1 MHIRLALGVV
11 QEKCAFLRCLFAS
24 LSLLPGVEGSS
35 FRVKTKVGSPFGQ
48 QFCTQNWM
56 KSSAMMTSDPA
67 LRLHLASLRFKI
79 LVLLLSLFLGNI
91 APSRHLYPPPPP
103 VKDTEEHELLW
114 LAWDDWP
121 VCICFP
127 SSSRRSPAPPG
138 GHMFLKPRAFSAGT
152 SFSLAYLHYQRANNQ
167 WQQRW
172 VSYWI
177 ERESLLIALNQR
189 FSAFCPFSPSFFR
202 GRGEGEGSQH
212 SS

>member
-1 MHIRLALGVV
+1 MLYRKNVHFCVVYLRRLAYCPVCKDLHSMSRRRLVPLLVNNFVLKTEWKV
-11 QEKCAFLRCLFAS
+11 QPWWRAIPRCACIYRHY
-24 LSLLPGVEGSS
+24 
-35 FRVKTKVGSPFGQ
+35 
-48 QFCTQNWM
+48 
-56 KSSAMMTSDPA
+56 D
-67 LRLHLASLRFKI
+67 
-79 LVLLLSLFLGNI
+79 SLFLGNI

-127 SSSRRSPAPPG
+127 SSSRCSPAPPG

-152 SFSLAYLHYQRANNQ
+152 SFSLADLHYQRANNQ

-177 ERESLLIALNQR
+177 ERESLFNCTESKVFGFL
-189 FSAFCPFSPSFFR
+189 SF
-202 GRGEGEGSQH
+202 
-212 SS
+212 